1 MGSAALKK
9 TKTPALLM
17 FRESSGQARVIVI
30 LFSSMKRKLALRLQ
44 CVGCGCLYEALDSKR
59 LYCDERCRERCKR
72 LARRTLFPT
81 PLASA
86 IAFTRAEILFREDL
100 YRTCPASAVGYRLKC
115 RELSLWFP
123 IEGETKR
130 YDGRMRSE
138 RFFWLD
144 PFEAPL
150 VPLDSFYELEW
161 VSEGG
166 HPIEVQAEYPVRVSF
181 FRMTT
186 PGGSASNRALHRR
199 LKTWMD
205 DGAVLLDR
213 AGRPRTLPTT
223 TARPMKPPASQL
235 QSAVP
240 LNDLLPSP
248 ETDFSMRVL
257 QTSEPEPTRSQN
269 RLPMPTD
276 STQRRA
282 PTTLALPTP
291 EPVQGGA
298 LATPVQTA
306 YDVDKVRAPKETA
319 LPVQAAVHGRS
330 PNTPASLT
338 QEAGPGRSPRR
349 AGGNRLRNP

>member
-1 MGSAALKK
+1 
-9 TKTPALLM
+9 M
-17 FRESSGQARVIVI
+17 FRESSGQAVLIVI
-30 LFSSMKRKLALRLQ
+30 LFSSMKRKIALRLQ
-44 CVGCGCLYEALDSKR
+44 CVGCGCLYEAMDSKR

-138 RFFWLD
+138 RFFSLD

-166 HPIEVQAEYPVRVSF
+166 HSIEVQVEYPVRVSF
-181 FRMTT
+181 SRMTT

-199 LKTWMD
+199 LKIWMD

-213 AGRPRTLPTT
+213 AGRPRNLPTT
-223 TARPMKPPASQL
+223 AARPMNLPASPH

-240 LNDLLPSP
+240 LKEPSSSP
-248 ETDFSMRVL
+248 GAEFSMRVL
-257 QTSEPEPTRSQN
+257 QPSELELTRSPN

-276 STQRRA
+276 SAQARS
-282 PTTLALPTP
+282 PTALALPTP
-291 EPVQGGA
+291 ESVQGG
-298 LATPVQTA
+298 LLDTPVQTA
-306 YDVDKVRAPKETA
+306 HDVVKVLPPKEAA
-319 LPVQAAVHGRS
+319 LPVRDAVHGRS
-330 PNTPASLT
+330 PNTPAPLT
-338 QEAGPGRSPRR
+338 QEAERGRSPRK
-349 AGGNRLRNP
+349 ASGSRLQNT